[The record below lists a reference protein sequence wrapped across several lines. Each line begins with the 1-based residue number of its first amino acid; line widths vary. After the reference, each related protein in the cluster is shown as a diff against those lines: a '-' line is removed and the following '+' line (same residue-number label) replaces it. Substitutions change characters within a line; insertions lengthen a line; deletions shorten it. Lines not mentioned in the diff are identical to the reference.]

1 MSRSSRGGLLDLDHS
16 AAGRR
21 RAAVGVKGRP
31 ARMSEPDDSNATLT
45 VSVGRLPI
53 SGAEKSHSIEF
64 YHECVKR
71 PNFTEVGLNH
81 SPPGAYL
88 LAFDR
93 GITRCGSF
101 YQVSHS
107 LRRSASWGLFQL

>member
-1 MSRSSRGGLLDLDHS
+1 MGRTGSERLRQQTPMARSGSVVGGILRQNPTRC
-16 AAGRR
+16 A
-21 RAAVGVKGRP
+21 
-31 ARMSEPDDSNATLT
+31 
-45 VSVGRLPI
+45 PI
-53 SGAEKSHSIEF
+53 SGAEKSHLIEF

>member
-45 VSVGRLPI
+45 VSVGRLRFVVQ
-53 SGAEKSHSIEF
+53 K
-64 YHECVKR
+64 
-71 PNFTEVGLNH
+71 NH
-81 SPPGAYL
+81 
-88 LAFDR
+88 
-93 GITRCGSF
+93 T
-101 YQVSHS
+101 
-107 LRRSASWGLFQL
+107 